1 MASHKERV
9 DRLTLLAKKKKDNEI
24 GGYSEV
30 QNRKLLDDHMINLW
44 MLGSQTRD
52 DYLENRRGA
61 YGNPEEY
68 DKRYEDLPHLFFDR
82 TQLSSDLIRIGFKQV
97 TFFPHRVPN
106 GSSKFRFNVLAE
118 K

>member
-1 MASHKERV
+1 MYLSVCMASHKERV

-52 DYLENRRGA
+52 DYL
-61 YGNPEEY
+61 
-68 DKRYEDLPHLFFDR
+68 DTLFR
-82 TQLSSDLIRIGFKQV
+82 SESR
-97 TFFPHRVPN
+97 
-106 GSSKFRFNVLAE
+106 
-118 K
+118 